1 MAGPKN
7 YIGVC
12 VCVWLLLYASI
23 RRLCTLLRAQR
34 WIDGETKICILLR
47 KVRTFLG
54 SEDIWLVQRHIFVKL
69 FKNENILLVW
79 G

>member
-1 MAGPKN
+1 MLRAHTHTHTHTNRITWVNKLLG
-7 YIGVC
+7 
-12 VCVWLLLYASI
+12 LLLCEG
-23 RRLCTLLRAQR
+23 RKR